1 MLSPRAAQFDSIAK
15 KAGELLIKENLT
27 DCNIYKKSEPQ
38 SLEDSIPGIFAV
50 GDVRKGSVKRVA
62 SAVGEGSMAV
72 SQIHTYL
79 SEL

>member
-1 MLSPRAAQFDSIAK
+1 MLSPWAAQFDAIAK
-15 KAGELLIKENLT
+15 KAVELLIKENLT
-27 DCNIYKKSEPQ
+27 DWDIYKKREPQ
-38 SLEDSIPGIFAV
+38 SLEANIPGIFAV